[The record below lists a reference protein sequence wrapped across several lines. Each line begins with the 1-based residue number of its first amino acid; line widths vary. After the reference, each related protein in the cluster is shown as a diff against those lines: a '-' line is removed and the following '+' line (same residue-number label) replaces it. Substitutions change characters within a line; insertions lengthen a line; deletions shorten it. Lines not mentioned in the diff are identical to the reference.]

1 VILPELDLSRCTLTV
16 MKRIIELVLTVG
28 LLSSAALAQTTEP
41 VPEPKQP
48 VPVVAPSA
56 LTSNPASNPF
66 GVSLTAGLNPGVLTV
81 ALDYDVTPNIN
92 VRFGVSPSPQVL
104 ELGIAY
110 AFRTTADW
118 RIYGIASLAYRFTP
132 SPEPWSRVVGTLGVG
147 LESPLFLFWNSP
159 NRPPIWNRL
168 EFGISSLDETKIGY
182 YYSVPGSSYV
192 PTYPGPGIFFRY
204 GTVIRF

>member
-1 VILPELDLSRCTLTV
+1 MKRMMQVILTAS
-16 MKRIIELVLTVG
+16 
-28 LLSSAALAQTTEP
+28 LLSSPALAQTTEP
-41 VPEPKQP
+41 SPSVLAP
-48 VPVVAPSA
+48 VPTVSAPV
-56 LTSNPASNPF
+56 SNPF
-66 GVSLTAGLNPGVLTV
+66 GVSLTAGLNPSVLTV

-104 ELGIAY
+104 ELGVAY
-110 AFRTTADW
+110 AFRTTPDW
-118 RIYGIASLAYRFTP
+118 RIYGIAGIAYRFTP
-132 SPEPWSRVVGTLGVG
+132 SPEAWSRVVGTLGVG

-182 YYSVPGSSYV
+182 YYSVPGSGYV

>member
-1 VILPELDLSRCTLTV
+1 
-16 MKRIIELVLTVG
+16 MKRIIQLVLTAG
-28 LLSSAALAQTTEP
+28 LLNCPALAQTTEP

-48 VPVVAPSA
+48 APIVAPVVP
-56 LTSNPASNPF
+56 TSNPF

-104 ELGIAY
+104 ELSAAY
-110 AFRTTADW
+110 AFRTTPDW

-132 SPEPWSRVVGTLGVG
+132 SPEAWSRVVGTLGVG

-182 YYSVPGSSYV
+182 YYSVPGSNYV

>member
-1 VILPELDLSRCTLTV
+1 VILPELDLSRCTLNV
-16 MKRIIELVLTVG
+16 MKRMIQLVLTAG
-28 LLSSAALAQTTEP
+28 LFSSPALAQTTEP
-41 VPEPKQP
+41 TLEPKQP
-48 VPVVAPSA
+48 APVVAPTVA
-56 LTSNPASNPF
+56 TSNPF
-66 GVSLTAGLNPGVLTV
+66 GVSLTAGLNPGILSV

-104 ELGIAY
+104 ELGFAY
-110 AFRTTADW
+110 AFRSTPDW
-118 RIYGIASLAYRFTP
+118 RIYGIASIAYRFTP
-132 SPEPWSRVVGTLGVG
+132 SPEAWSRVVGTLGVG

-182 YYSVPGSSYV
+182 YYSYPGSSYV